1 MFPFQNMF
9 NCMAEILRAIQ
20 TVNTFSL
27 THLVHPEQIPC
38 TGIGRKNHGIP
49 INHDQTFLHIFCNKR
64 EFFLLLFCQFQLLL
78 DLPVLFMDFT

>member
-1 MFPFQNMF
+1 MFS
-9 NCMAEILRAIQ
+9 AENLLDRMSEIFRTIQ

-27 THLVHPEQIPC
+27 TYFIYPEQIPC

-78 DLPVLFMDFT
+78 RS